1 MYLNSIHSF
10 SFSYLSFSLKDP
22 RYGLVNRIGGLSI
35 CAKTPESL
43 PIQAFVYLMV
53 WLLFSTGTL
62 YSISTSCPSKFRNR
76 SSTSIWIYRISTN
89 VTFA

>member
-1 MYLNSIHSF
+1 MSLYSF

-35 CAKTPESL
+35 YAETPDIL
-43 PIQAFVYLMV
+43 GYQAFFYLIV

-62 YSISTSCPSKFRNR
+62 
-76 SSTSIWIYRISTN
+76 
-89 VTFA
+89 